1 MHRCHPRAHHFGAFP
16 RTHSAAATGRL
27 FQPWRSLR
35 NEALGQVR
43 RLTPPILPEDDI
55 WGGRKMRIAGPFA
68 FKPHLRYMQTMADVP
83 DNLVLLHLRELRAGQ
98 DAMRETLA
106 DLVTRVGRV
115 ETVLAQVRVEL
126 AEVHTVL
133 AEHSVKTDRIGAR
146 LDRIEKR
153 LGLIDA

>member
-1 MHRCHPRAHHFGAFP
+1 
-16 RTHSAAATGRL
+16 
-27 FQPWRSLR
+27 
-35 NEALGQVR
+35 
-43 RLTPPILPEDDI
+43 
-55 WGGRKMRIAGPFA
+55 
-68 FKPHLRYMQTMADVP
+68 MQTMADEP